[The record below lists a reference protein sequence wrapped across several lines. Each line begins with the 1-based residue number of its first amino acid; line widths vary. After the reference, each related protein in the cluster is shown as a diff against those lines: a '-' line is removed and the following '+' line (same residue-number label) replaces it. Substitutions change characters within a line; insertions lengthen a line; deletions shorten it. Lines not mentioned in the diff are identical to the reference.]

1 MLGTVYQPPMA
12 NMLVD
17 LRKKLLS
24 IYETSL
30 ISNSFQ
36 NVSIDLYMCSCL
48 FKKASICKYGE
59 TYGKA

>member
-1 MLGTVYQPPMA
+1 MA

-59 TYGKA
+59 TYGKV